1 MSGAAA
7 RKTPTWSVQA
17 FRAFVETRPEEER
30 WELIDGV
37 AVMMNPPTLAHQRI
51 AGNLERLLNSA
62 LETHDPS
69 RMAFQRPGL
78 DLAPEIEGYHPEPDV
93 AVIDATIAAGQRYA
107 KRFYLAAEIV
117 SDSDSEKDRDGDR
130 RRIQAKR
137 DIYRAHGSCAC
148 ILIIEQDRYRVG
160 LDRRTETGWVS
171 LVLENP
177 DDLVDLR
184 EFGLRCRVADL
195 YKGTP
200 VRTSG

>member
-62 LETHDPS
+62 LETHDPG

-78 DLAPEIEGYHPEPDV
+78 DLAPECPSSGFLR
-93 AVIDATIAAGQRYA
+93 Q
-107 KRFYLAAEIV
+107 LAA
-117 SDSDSEKDRDGDR
+117 
-130 RRIQAKR
+130 
-137 DIYRAHGSCAC
+137 
-148 ILIIEQDRYRVG
+148 
-160 LDRRTETGWVS
+160 
-171 LVLENP
+171 
-177 DDLVDLR
+177 
-184 EFGLRCRVADL
+184 
-195 YKGTP
+195 
-200 VRTSG
+200 